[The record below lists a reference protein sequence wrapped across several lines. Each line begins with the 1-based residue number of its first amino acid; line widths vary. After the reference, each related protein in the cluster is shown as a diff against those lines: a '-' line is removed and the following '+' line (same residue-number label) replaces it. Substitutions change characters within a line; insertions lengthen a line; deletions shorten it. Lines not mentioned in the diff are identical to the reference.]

1 MPDHLAE
8 LSELA
13 RERVS
18 AGYYD
23 TATAIRR
30 RRKSLIQAVRAS
42 RKTPIIAE
50 IKYASPSSGKIR
62 DYEPA
67 VRIAKEMLTGG
78 ACALSIITDPVSF
91 QGGLNILSEVAQSV
105 IAPLIM
111 KDIIVSPRQL
121 RAAARFGADTV
132 VLISELFTAGLTDVD
147 IITMMQEARG
157 LGLEV
162 IVEANSPSEFEKMR
176 AFQPDIYGI
185 NNRNLSSFQVD
196 LDTTARILADAKPVS
211 GPVVSESGIE
221 TVADIKRLKT
231 AGAQAFLIGTCI
243 MKCSNVEQK
252 VRELVNS

>member
-1 MPDHLAE
+1 M
-8 LSELA
+8 
-13 RERVS
+13 S

-30 RRKSLIQAVRAS
+30 RRKSLIRAVRAS

-111 KDIIVSPRQL
+111 KDIIV
-121 RAAARFGADTV
+121 AAARFGADTV
-132 VLISELFTAGLTDVD
+132 VLISELFTAGLTDAD

-243 MKCSNVEQK
+243 MKCANVEQK

>member
-1 MPDHLAE
+1 MPDRLAE

-13 RERVS
+13 RERVG

-23 TATAIRR
+23 TVTAISR
-30 RRKSLIQAVRAS
+30 RRKSLIRAVRAS
-42 RKTPIIAE
+42 GKTPIIAE

-67 VRIAKEMLTGG
+67 VRIAKEMLAGG
-78 ACALSIITDPVSF
+78 ACGLSIITDPVSF
-91 QGGLNILSEVAQSV
+91 KGGLNILSEVARGV

-121 RAAARFGADTV
+121 RAAARLGADTV
-132 VLISELFTAGLTDVD
+132 VLISELFSAGLTDVD
-147 IITMMQEARG
+147 ITTMMQEARG

-162 IVEANSPSEFEKMR
+162 LVEANTPSEFEKVR
-176 AFQPDIYGI
+176 TIQPDLYGI

-196 LDTTARILADAKPVS
+196 LDATERILAETKPVS
-211 GPVVSESGIE
+211 APVVSESGIE

-231 AGAQAFLIGTCI
+231 AGAQAFLVGTCI
-243 MKCSNVEQK
+243 MKSSNVEQK

>member
-1 MPDHLAE
+1 VGEIPTYNPP
-8 LSELA
+8 A
-13 RERVS
+13 R
-18 AGYYD
+18 
-23 TATAIRR
+23 
-30 RRKSLIQAVRAS
+30 
-42 RKTPIIAE
+42 
-50 IKYASPSSGKIR
+50 SGK
-62 DYEPA
+62 EFLP
-67 VRIAKEMLTGG
+67 GG
-78 ACALSIITDPVSF
+78 ACVLSIITDPVSF

-132 VLISELFTAGLTDVD
+132 VLISELFSADLTDVN

-162 IVEANSPSEFEKMR
+162 IVEANSLSEFEKMR
-176 AFQPDIYGI
+176 AFQPDLYGI

-211 GPVVSESGIE
+211 APVVSESGIE

-243 MKCSNVEQK
+243 MKSSNVEQK
-252 VRELVNS
+252 VRELANS